1 MFNAS
6 LMLQSA
12 SRPKETFLNFPRTT
26 AIRERPTIRLRKA
39 IKDGNIF
46 AVKRLLRKVNN
57 IQNPDPDTGMTSLL
71 LAAQHGHTELVNYL
85 ISMGHEDEIISL
97 DKEDNTVLMLA
108 AINNQEEIF
117 YSYALEYP
125 ECIHAINKHG
135 WSVLLFAAKNG
146 NTNIVEISADVDHVD
161 DDGNSALHHAAAWG
175 HTQVITLLVLGG
187 CNIDL
192 ENKQHFTASDYA
204 FSFAVRNHI
213 KELANM
219 HIDEIP
225 AVTTPRQSVPFS
237 VLSETSSG
245 RQQSESIYRHRHS
258 SSYESNSR
266 SDIIGGGS
274 SLPSAIPAP
283 LAASLS
289 SSSSYLQNMSV
300 GSPQSQDAFGEYR
313 GRTTSVG
320 DQAVSPRSRGN

>member
-1 MFNAS
+1 
-6 LMLQSA
+6 
-12 SRPKETFLNFPRTT
+12 
-26 AIRERPTIRLRKA
+26 
-39 IKDGNIF
+39 
-46 AVKRLLRKVNN
+46 
-57 IQNPDPDTGMTSLL
+57 
-71 LAAQHGHTELVNYL
+71 
-85 ISMGHEDEIISL
+85 
-97 DKEDNTVLMLA
+97 
-108 AINNQEEIF
+108 
-117 YSYALEYP
+117 
-125 ECIHAINKHG
+125 
-135 WSVLLFAAKNG
+135 
-146 NTNIVEISADVDHVD
+146 
-161 DDGNSALHHAAAWG
+161 
-175 HTQVITLLVLGG
+175 
-187 CNIDL
+187 
-192 ENKQHFTASDYA
+192 
-204 FSFAVRNHI
+204 
-213 KELANM
+213 M